1 MRIGVCTT
9 DFSLHPAMQLFRKMA
24 DMGFDVTQLAFCSI
38 AECGFTASREIEIP
52 GSVSADALNAIR
64 RASRDTG
71 VPIGAV
77 NGTWNM
83 AHPDGDVREEGLRR
97 FEGFLD
103 AVSALDCGIVSL
115 CSGSRSRE
123 SLWRYNPATALPD
136 AWDDMLSSMRRAA
149 VMAERR
155 GITLAI
161 ETEASNVIDTPEK
174 ARRIMDE
181 VGSPSLKMILD
192 AANLFHK
199 GEAHPANVRPALERA
214 MNSFG
219 EDIVLAHG
227 KDIRESDGIDFCGT
241 GFGIV
246 DFPYMLDL
254 LHDAGYSGDMMLH
267 GIYNEADMP
276 GCLAFMRRCI
286 R

>member
-1 MRIGVCTT
+1 MYKPEGARIGTSENREYLAT
-9 DFSLHPAMQLFRKMA
+9 PA
-24 DMGFDVTQLAFCSI
+24 G
-38 AECGFTASREIEIP
+38 
-52 GSVSADALNAIR
+52 
-64 RASRDTG
+64 
-71 VPIGAV
+71 
-77 NGTWNM
+77 
-83 AHPDGDVREEGLRR
+83 
-97 FEGFLD
+97 
-103 AVSALDCGIVSL
+103 
-115 CSGSRSRE
+115 
-123 SLWRYNPATALPD
+123 
-136 AWDDMLSSMRRAA
+136 
-149 VMAERR
+149 
-155 GITLAI
+155 
-161 ETEASNVIDTPEK
+161 
-174 ARRIMDE
+174 
-181 VGSPSLKMILD
+181 
-192 AANLFHK
+192 
-199 GEAHPANVRPALERA
+199 LERA